1 MPKLLL
7 TLTIIALLAFA
18 RTASAHEHKVMG
30 TVTMTGTDHV
40 MMKTTDGHAVTVT
53 ITKDTKI
60 TKGKETVK
68 ADVIKEGTR
77 LVVTTA
83 SEETPYTAMAIEVG
97 VVVKTPAGKRLRTPT
112 I

>member
-1 MPKLLL
+1 
-7 TLTIIALLAFA
+7 
-18 RTASAHEHKVMG
+18 MG

-60 TKGKETVK
+60 TKGKNTAK

-83 SEETPYTAMAIEVG
+83 SEETPYTAIAIEVG
-97 VVVKTPAGKRLRTPT
+97 AAAKAAQDKK
-112 I
+112 

>member
-1 MPKLLL
+1 MPKRVL

-18 RTASAHEHKVMG
+18 GASSAHEQKVMG
-30 TVTMTGTDHV
+30 TVTKTGTDHV

-60 TKGKETVK
+60 TKGKDTVK

-97 VVVKTPAGKRLRTPT
+97 VAVKPAQDKK
-112 I
+112 